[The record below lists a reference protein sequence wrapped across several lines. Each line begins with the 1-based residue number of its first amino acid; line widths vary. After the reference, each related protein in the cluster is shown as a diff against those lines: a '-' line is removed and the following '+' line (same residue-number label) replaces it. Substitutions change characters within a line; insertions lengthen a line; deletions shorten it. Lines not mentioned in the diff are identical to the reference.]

1 MAKSLHAKSRAALL
15 RLSVRGHLGG
25 TIARHRA
32 IWRQTLPM
40 QRVLQSVVLAGAFSA
55 LLLCL
60 RPWLEAAWTDTLF
73 WWMHAL
79 ALPGR
84 FLPGDPSQ
92 GGGLGLVVPIIAPE
106 LPLSDPWSPMR
117 HGAVVLLLWWCSG
130 WFSDAAK
137 PLAFFI
143 RLGAL
148 VHGASVLFF
157 MFWPASFTHT
167 VTSHVASGLRQAWYL
182 MLATPWI
189 HLLTYYLFPFAAWQR
204 VVLTVTTLAFLA
216 LLTPLQYAA
225 HAALAQMS
233 GLILLPLLNLVFG
246 VMLPVVG
253 VVALY
258 GWGMGWPNRGME
270 ARHV

>member
-1 MAKSLHAKSRAALL
+1 MSRLLHAKPHAAFQ

-25 TIARHRA
+25 TIAQHRA
-32 IWRQTLPM
+32 IWRETLPW
-40 QRVLQSVVLAGAFSA
+40 QRVLQSLVLALAFSA
-55 LLLCL
+55 LLLWW
-60 RPWLEAAWTDTLF
+60 RPWLEAVWTDAML
-73 WWMHAL
+73 WWMQAL
-79 ALPGR
+79 ELRGR
-84 FLPGDPSQ
+84 FFPGDPSQ
-92 GGGLGLVVPIIAPE
+92 GGGLGLVVPTIAPE
-106 LPLSDPWSPMR
+106 LPRPDPWLPMR
-117 HGAVVLLLWWCSG
+117 HGAVVVLLWWCSG

-167 VTSHVASGLRQAWYL
+167 VASHVASGLRQTWYL
-182 MLATPWI
+182 MLAVPWI

-204 VVLTVTTLAFLA
+204 ALLTTATLAFLA
-216 LLTPLQYAA
+216 LLTPLQYAS
-225 HAALAQMS
+225 HVALAQMS

-258 GWGMGWPNRGME
+258 GWGMGWRSRGME